1 MPLLLVLW
9 LSDVSE
15 QSTVIIRDGIC
26 ILRHKIRP
34 DGDVDPNSSC
44 RLQLRL
50 DEPSRQGQLRLGP
63 GWRSLVIETG
73 KVEWRPRQLSK
84 AKILHHL
91 GPPTIA
97 RSVSPAIWS

>member
-26 ILRHKIRP
+26 HKIRP
-34 DGDVDPNSSC
+34 NGDVDPNSSC

-50 DEPSRQGQLRLGP
+50 DEPSRQRQLRLGP

-73 KVEWRPRQLSK
+73 KVEWRPRRLSK
-84 AKILHHL
+84 
-91 GPPTIA
+91 
-97 RSVSPAIWS
+97 